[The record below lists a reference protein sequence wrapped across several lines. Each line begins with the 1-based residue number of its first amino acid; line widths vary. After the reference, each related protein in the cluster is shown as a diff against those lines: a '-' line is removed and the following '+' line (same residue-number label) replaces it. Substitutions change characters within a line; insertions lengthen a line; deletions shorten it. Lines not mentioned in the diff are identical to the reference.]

1 MGIFWGDAPTD
12 NRGWEDLTADER
24 VYLEV
29 QYLYNVKGRDIL
41 DYLDLGDGSLEHLAA
56 CLENVLHTTGK
67 EGSEQPS
74 LARLGACVLAMFR
87 RQSLDAVQEAYLD
100 REIDL

>member
-1 MGIFWGDAPTD
+1 MGIFWGDEATD

-41 DYLDLGDGSLEHLAA
+41 DYLDLGGGFVGTPRHLPRE
-56 CLENVLHTTGK
+56 CPPHYRE
-67 EGSEQPS
+67 
-74 LARLGACVLAMFR
+74 RWFGATLSR
-87 RQSLDAVQEAYLD
+87 
-100 REIDL
+100 